1 MMQMNIERVINAT
14 GSLLIWLVMILAA
27 VILVGLIVIAVNAI
41 GQGIKEMDRKG
52 KRKMQITTLPK
63 DDVKRGEI
71 YYISRGGYN
80 TGSEQQ
86 ADRPGVIVSNDKNN
100 KNSQTLEVVYLT
112 TQPKNELPTHCT
124 IRSTGR
130 VSTVLCE
137 QIHTV
142 AVERIGKYIGV
153 CTAQEMQ
160 NIDIGL
166 MISIGLGDA
175 GGATKDKTVV
185 TDQKEEKKAEEKKT
199 EEKVQTETNEELIK
213 TRTERDIFKKLYEQ
227 MTERLLER
235 RE

>member
-1 MMQMNIERVINAT
+1 
-14 GSLLIWLVMILAA
+14 
-27 VILVGLIVIAVNAI
+27 
-41 GQGIKEMDRKG
+41 
-52 KRKMQITTLPK
+52 MQITTLPK

-175 GGATKDKTVV
+175 GGGRRRTKQLSLIRK
-185 TDQKEEKKAEEKKT
+185 KRKKAEEKKT
-199 EEKVQTETNEELIK
+199 EAKVQTEMNEELIK

-227 MTERLLER
+227 ITERLIGGIKA
-235 RE
+235 

>member
-1 MMQMNIERVINAT
+1 
-14 GSLLIWLVMILAA
+14 
-27 VILVGLIVIAVNAI
+27 
-41 GQGIKEMDRKG
+41 
-52 KRKMQITTLPK
+52 MQITTLPK

-112 TQPKNELPTHCT
+112 TQPKNELPTHCA

-166 MISIGLGDA
+166 MISIGLGD

-185 TDQKEEKKAEEKKT
+185 ADQKEEKKT
-199 EEKVQTETNEELIK
+199 EEKKTETKVQMETNEELIK

-227 MTERLLER
+227 MTERLLEG

>member
-1 MMQMNIERVINAT
+1 
-14 GSLLIWLVMILAA
+14 
-27 VILVGLIVIAVNAI
+27 
-41 GQGIKEMDRKG
+41 
-52 KRKMQITTLPK
+52 MQITTLPK

-86 ADRPGVIVSNDKNN
+86 ADRPGVIVSNDKNNKNN

-175 GGATKDKTVV
+175 GGRRRTK
-185 TDQKEEKKAEEKKT
+185 QLSLIRKKRKKQRR
-199 EEKVQTETNEELIK
+199 K
-213 TRTERDIFKKLYEQ
+213 RRKKKYRRKQ
-227 MTERLLER
+227 MKN
-235 RE
+235 

>member
-1 MMQMNIERVINAT
+1 
-14 GSLLIWLVMILAA
+14 
-27 VILVGLIVIAVNAI
+27 
-41 GQGIKEMDRKG
+41 
-52 KRKMQITTLPK
+52 MQITTLPK

-80 TGSEQQ
+80 
-86 ADRPGVIVSNDKNN
+86 
-100 KNSQTLEVVYLT
+100 
-112 TQPKNELPTHCT
+112 
-124 IRSTGR
+124 TGR

>member
-1 MMQMNIERVINAT
+1 
-14 GSLLIWLVMILAA
+14 
-27 VILVGLIVIAVNAI
+27 
-41 GQGIKEMDRKG
+41 
-52 KRKMQITTLPK
+52 MQITTLPK

-142 AVERIGKYIGV
+142 VERIGKYIGV

-175 GGATKDKTVV
+175 GGRQRTK
-185 TDQKEEKKAEEKKT
+185 QLSLIRKKRKKQRR
-199 EEKVQTETNEELIK
+199 KRRK
-213 TRTERDIFKKLYEQ
+213 RKSRRKQ
-227 MTERLLER
+227 MKN
-235 RE
+235 

>member
-1 MMQMNIERVINAT
+1 
-14 GSLLIWLVMILAA
+14 
-27 VILVGLIVIAVNAI
+27 
-41 GQGIKEMDRKG
+41 
-52 KRKMQITTLPK
+52 MQITTLPK

-166 MISIGLGDA
+166 MISIGLGDIVL
-175 GGATKDKTVV
+175 ATGEVYDVEDKGERRILIPVGCIK
-185 TDQKEEKKAEEKKT
+185 QEEEKHEQSDFNGTFNTGSAGEIHT
-199 EEKVQTETNEELIK
+199 GAGFNGDCKVYTCG
-213 TRTERDIFKKLYEQ
+213 R
-227 MTERLLER
+227 
-235 RE
+235 

>member
-1 MMQMNIERVINAT
+1 
-14 GSLLIWLVMILAA
+14 
-27 VILVGLIVIAVNAI
+27 
-41 GQGIKEMDRKG
+41 
-52 KRKMQITTLPK
+52 MQITTLPK

-166 MISIGLGDA
+166 MISIGLGD
-175 GGATKDKTVV
+175 GGRQRTK
-185 TDQKEEKKAEEKKT
+185 QLSPIRKKRKKQRR
-199 EEKVQTETNEELIK
+199 KRRKRKSRWKQTKN
-213 TRTERDIFKKLYEQ
+213 
-227 MTERLLER
+227 
-235 RE
+235 

>member
-1 MMQMNIERVINAT
+1 MMQMNIERMINAT

-27 VILVGLIVIAVNAI
+27 VILAGLIIIAAKAI
-41 GQGIKEMDRKG
+41 SQGIKDMDRKG
-52 KRKMQITTLPK
+52 KMQITTLPK

-175 GGATKDKTVV
+175 GGGDKG
-185 TDQKEEKKAEEKKT
+185 Q
-199 EEKVQTETNEELIK
+199 NSCH
-213 TRTERDIFKKLYEQ
+213 
-227 MTERLLER
+227 
-235 RE
+235 

>member
-1 MMQMNIERVINAT
+1 
-14 GSLLIWLVMILAA
+14 
-27 VILVGLIVIAVNAI
+27 
-41 GQGIKEMDRKG
+41 
-52 KRKMQITTLPK
+52 MQITTLPK

-100 KNSQTLEVVYLT
+100 KNSQALEVVYLT
-112 TQPKNELPTHCT
+112 TQPKNELPAHCT

-153 CTAQEMQ
+153 CTVQEMQ

-166 MISIGLGDA
+166 MISIGLGD
-175 GGATKDKTVV
+175 GGGRQRTK
-185 TDQKEEKKAEEKKT
+185 QLSLIRKKRKKQRR
-199 EEKVQTETNEELIK
+199 KRRKRKSRWKQTKN
-213 TRTERDIFKKLYEQ
+213 
-227 MTERLLER
+227 
-235 RE
+235 

>member
-1 MMQMNIERVINAT
+1 
-14 GSLLIWLVMILAA
+14 
-27 VILVGLIVIAVNAI
+27 
-41 GQGIKEMDRKG
+41 
-52 KRKMQITTLPK
+52 MQITTLPK

-175 GGATKDKTVV
+175 GGGDEG
-185 TDQKEEKKAEEKKT
+185 QNRLSLIRKKRKKQRR
-199 EEKVQTETNEELIK
+199 K
-213 TRTERDIFKKLYEQ
+213 RRKKKYRRKQ
-227 MTERLLER
+227 MKN
-235 RE
+235 

>member
-1 MMQMNIERVINAT
+1 
-14 GSLLIWLVMILAA
+14 
-27 VILVGLIVIAVNAI
+27 
-41 GQGIKEMDRKG
+41 
-52 KRKMQITTLPK
+52 MQITTLPK

-166 MISIGLGDA
+166 MISIGLGD
-175 GGATKDKTVV
+175 GERQRTK
-185 TDQKEEKKAEEKKT
+185 QLLLIRKKRKKQRR
-199 EEKVQTETNEELIK
+199 KRRKRKSRWKQTKN
-213 TRTERDIFKKLYEQ
+213 
-227 MTERLLER
+227 
-235 RE
+235 

>member
-1 MMQMNIERVINAT
+1 
-14 GSLLIWLVMILAA
+14 
-27 VILVGLIVIAVNAI
+27 
-41 GQGIKEMDRKG
+41 
-52 KRKMQITTLPK
+52 MQITTLPK

-86 ADRPGVIVSNDKNN
+86 ADRPGVIVSNNKNN

-160 NIDIGL
+160 NIASGL

-175 GGATKDKTVV
+175 GGRQRTK
-185 TDQKEEKKAEEKKT
+185 QLSLIRKKRKKQRR
-199 EEKVQTETNEELIK
+199 KRRK
-213 TRTERDIFKKLYEQ
+213 RKSRRKQ
-227 MTERLLER
+227 MKN
-235 RE
+235 

>member
-1 MMQMNIERVINAT
+1 
-14 GSLLIWLVMILAA
+14 
-27 VILVGLIVIAVNAI
+27 
-41 GQGIKEMDRKG
+41 
-52 KRKMQITTLPK
+52 MQITTLPK

-112 TQPKNELPTHCT
+112 TQPKNELPTHCM

-175 GGATKDKTVV
+175 GGGATKDKTVI
-185 TDQKEEKKAEEKKT
+185 TDQKEEKKT
-199 EEKVQTETNEELIK
+199 EAKVQTEMKEELIK

-227 MTERLLER
+227 ITERLIGGIKA
-235 RE
+235 

>member
-1 MMQMNIERVINAT
+1 
-14 GSLLIWLVMILAA
+14 
-27 VILVGLIVIAVNAI
+27 
-41 GQGIKEMDRKG
+41 
-52 KRKMQITTLPK
+52 MQITTLPK

-166 MISIGLGDA
+166 MISIGLGD
-175 GGATKDKTVV
+175 GGGDKGQNSA
-185 TDQKEEKKAEEKKT
+185 DQKEEKKAEEKKT
-199 EEKVQTETNEELIK
+199 ETKVQMETNEELIK
-213 TRTERDIFKKLYEQ
+213 ARTERDIFKKLYEQ

>member
-52 KRKMQITTLPK
+52 EKK
-63 DDVKRGEI
+63 DADNNTSGGEI

>member
-1 MMQMNIERVINAT
+1 
-14 GSLLIWLVMILAA
+14 
-27 VILVGLIVIAVNAI
+27 
-41 GQGIKEMDRKG
+41 
-52 KRKMQITTLPK
+52 MQITTLLK

-86 ADRPGVIVSNDKNN
+86 ADRPGVVVSNDKNN

-166 MISIGLGDA
+166 MISIGLGD
-175 GGATKDKTVV
+175 GGGRQRTK
-185 TDQKEEKKAEEKKT
+185 QLSLIRKKRKKQRR
-199 EEKVQTETNEELIK
+199 KRRKRKSRWKQTKN
-213 TRTERDIFKKLYEQ
+213 
-227 MTERLLER
+227 
-235 RE
+235 

>member
-1 MMQMNIERVINAT
+1 MMQMNIERMINAT

-27 VILVGLIVIAVNAI
+27 VILAGLIIIAAKAI
-41 GQGIKEMDRKG
+41 SQGKEKG
-52 KRKMQITTLPK
+52 KMQITTLPK

-166 MISIGLGDA
+166 MISIGLGD

-185 TDQKEEKKAEEKKT
+185 ADQKEEKKAEEKKT
-199 EEKVQTETNEELIK
+199 ETKVQMETNEELIK
-213 TRTERDIFKKLYEQ
+213 ARTERDIFKKLYEQ

>member
-1 MMQMNIERVINAT
+1 
-14 GSLLIWLVMILAA
+14 
-27 VILVGLIVIAVNAI
+27 
-41 GQGIKEMDRKG
+41 
-52 KRKMQITTLPK
+52 MQITTLPK

-166 MISIGLGDA
+166 MISIGLGE
-175 GGATKDKTVV
+175 GATKDKTVV
-185 TDQKEEKKAEEKKT
+185 ADQKEEKKT
-199 EEKVQTETNEELIK
+199 EEKKTEEKKTETKVQMETNEELIK

>member
-1 MMQMNIERVINAT
+1 
-14 GSLLIWLVMILAA
+14 
-27 VILVGLIVIAVNAI
+27 
-41 GQGIKEMDRKG
+41 
-52 KRKMQITTLPK
+52 MQITTLPK

-175 GGATKDKTVV
+175 GGGATKDKTVV

-199 EEKVQTETNEELIK
+199 ETKVQTETNEELIK
-213 TRTERDIFKKLYEQ
+213 TRAERDIFKKLYEQ

>member
-1 MMQMNIERVINAT
+1 
-14 GSLLIWLVMILAA
+14 
-27 VILVGLIVIAVNAI
+27 
-41 GQGIKEMDRKG
+41 
-52 KRKMQITTLPK
+52 MQITTLPK

-86 ADRPGVIVSNDKNN
+86 ADRPGVIVSND

-166 MISIGLGDA
+166 MISIGLGDV
-175 GGATKDKTVV
+175 GGRQRTK
-185 TDQKEEKKAEEKKT
+185 QLSLIRKKRKKQRR
-199 EEKVQTETNEELIK
+199 KRRKRKSRWKQTKN
-213 TRTERDIFKKLYEQ
+213 
-227 MTERLLER
+227 
-235 RE
+235 

>member
-1 MMQMNIERVINAT
+1 
-14 GSLLIWLVMILAA
+14 
-27 VILVGLIVIAVNAI
+27 
-41 GQGIKEMDRKG
+41 
-52 KRKMQITTLPK
+52 MQITTLPK

-166 MISIGLGDA
+166 MISVGLGDA

-199 EEKVQTETNEELIK
+199 EAKVQTEMNEELIK

-227 MTERLLER
+227 ITERLIGGIKA
-235 RE
+235 

>member
-1 MMQMNIERVINAT
+1 
-14 GSLLIWLVMILAA
+14 
-27 VILVGLIVIAVNAI
+27 
-41 GQGIKEMDRKG
+41 
-52 KRKMQITTLPK
+52 MQITTLPK

-175 GGATKDKTVV
+175 GGGGGRRRTKQLSLIRKKRKKQRRKR
-185 TDQKEEKKAEEKKT
+185 QKRKYRQK
-199 EEKVQTETNEELIK
+199 
-213 TRTERDIFKKLYEQ
+213 
-227 MTERLLER
+227 
-235 RE
+235 

>member
-1 MMQMNIERVINAT
+1 
-14 GSLLIWLVMILAA
+14 
-27 VILVGLIVIAVNAI
+27 
-41 GQGIKEMDRKG
+41 
-52 KRKMQITTLPK
+52 MQITTLPK

-100 KNSQTLEVVYLT
+100 KNSQALEVVYLT

-153 CTAQEMQ
+153 CTVQEMQ

-166 MISIGLGDA
+166 MISIGLGD
-175 GGATKDKTVV
+175 GGGRQRTK
-185 TDQKEEKKAEEKKT
+185 QLSLIRKKRKKQRR
-199 EEKVQTETNEELIK
+199 KRRKRKSRWKQTKN
-213 TRTERDIFKKLYEQ
+213 
-227 MTERLLER
+227 
-235 RE
+235 

>member
-1 MMQMNIERVINAT
+1 
-14 GSLLIWLVMILAA
+14 
-27 VILVGLIVIAVNAI
+27 
-41 GQGIKEMDRKG
+41 
-52 KRKMQITTLPK
+52 MQITTLPK

-166 MISIGLGDA
+166 MISIGGG

-199 EEKVQTETNEELIK
+199 EAKVQTEMNEELIK

-235 RE
+235 QE